1 MCVYYY
7 NTASIACRGVCRDFL
22 LENGKEAG
30 TQNERLKNS
39 LKIENVGMPYFENNK
54 SNNMCRFFLSIFFVI
69 NSLRLN
75 YKNYFPGPGGQFITE

>member
-7 NTASIACRGVCRDFL
+7 NTASIACRGVYRDFL

-54 SNNMCRFFLSIFFVI
+54 SNNMCRIFLSIFFVI
-69 NSLRLN
+69 DSLRLN
-75 YKNYFPGPGGQFITE
+75 YKNFFPGGQLIIE